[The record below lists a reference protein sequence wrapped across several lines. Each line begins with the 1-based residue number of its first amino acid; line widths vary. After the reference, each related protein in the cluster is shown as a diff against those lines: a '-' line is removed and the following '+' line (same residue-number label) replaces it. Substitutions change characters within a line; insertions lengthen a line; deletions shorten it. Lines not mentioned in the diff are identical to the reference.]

1 MRILYEEQDCNV
13 CIDEAKKSK
22 PPVPNPSPSVPV
34 LSFLQDHPEQALK
47 SFYATM
53 QRLMDDNPVDI
64 AQLTEL
70 AGKAKSGSLS
80 QQETDQLEALT
91 LAATRQGKAVGAGY
105 GFFFRYKPYPM
116 LAEIRAK
123 EKLFQPPFGPIMV
136 VHGETVLDVLKRH
149 HEFSVDPYGREMIKT
164 LSPHSSDGFDTY
176 ILSTDDD
183 SKYLEDKVLLTAVV
197 NRNDPKI
204 ITDLIH
210 QDCMHRVRIAVQDAR
225 ASGNNYVDVVPAVAR
240 FAPVTLGHHYFG
252 VPAAEQTAK
261 FELTDEVLELYGDK
275 VPGPDGKTPLPT
287 TYKDP
292 SGETIDLP
300 DSALTRNDG
309 IIPDEK
315 QVYEWIKASFRN
327 FFNNVKKDVPVQAY
341 GVRATRELLAYLFR
355 EINIQSQALQKG
367 ETVPDNMVTR
377 LLKLQLGIA
386 SPEVTRPENLDPA
399 RVSNL
404 RIAENVMGTI
414 VGAIAG
420 QEEATCRVIDSVIRL
435 QDGDYE
441 QGDSDSLPEGQ
452 RYGSFAEAKALAL
465 NVLEQHDVQNS
476 RNELRKY
483 ALEALRL
490 QPQGEALLRECVKD
504 GATIANSRPIKAGT
518 LIFNSHASAMQD
530 VDHPNSFIVGRDDKH
545 YLQHGYGRHKCL
557 GQYVSPVLMVE
568 ALIAVLALE
577 NVRRP
582 PSNPGESTFPSER
595 RFGRLQLDDNN
606 LYAQTFILE
615 FDDAGTT
622 QQYFGE

>member
-1 MRILYEEQDCNV
+1 MRILYEEQDCSV
-13 CIDEAKKSK
+13 RIDEAKNSK
-22 PPVPNPSPSVPV
+22 PPVPNPSSSVPD

-47 SFYATM
+47 SFYTTM
-53 QRLMDDNPVDI
+53 QKLMDDNPVDI
-64 AQLTEL
+64 AQLTQL
-70 AGKAKSGSLS
+70 AGKAKTGSLS

-123 EKLFQPPFGPIMV
+123 EKLFQPPFGPIIV
-136 VHGETVLDVLKRH
+136 AHGETVLDVLKRH

-204 ITDLIH
+204 ITDFIH

-287 TYKDP
+287 SYKNP
-292 SGETIDLP
+292 NGETIDLP
-300 DSALTRNDG
+300 DSALTRDDG
-309 IIPDEK
+309 IIPDEE

-341 GVRATRELLAYLFR
+341 GVRATRELLAYLHR
-355 EINIQSQALQKG
+355 EINIQSQALQNG

-386 SPEVTRPENLDPA
+386 SPEVTRPENLDQA

-441 QGDSDSLPEGQ
+441 QGDSDSLLEGQ
-452 RYGSFAEAKALAL
+452 RYGSFAEAKKLAL

-530 VDHPNSFIVGRDDKH
+530 IDHPNSFIVGRDDKH